1 MTSRKS
7 NLLARSLLCCTLIRS
22 HAATKD
28 TMSSAA
34 AAGGKVDA
42 FALMRAAAKSKQKQP
57 AAAVD
62 PDDSDD
68 DDTAMAGPSKGG
80 KQPSQ
85 PAAPVFKGSGLGA
98 GPRHVVDPGP
108 SLLPLSSLAALLLGR
123 L

>member
-1 MTSRKS
+1 
-7 NLLARSLLCCTLIRS
+7 
-22 HAATKD
+22 
-28 TMSSAA
+28 MSSA

-62 PDDSDD
+62 PDDAADDGGDD

-80 KQPSQ
+80 KP
-85 PAAPVFKGSGLGA
+85 PVKATAAPVFKGSGLGA

-108 SLLPLSSLAALLLGR
+108 SLSRGAAVGHF
-123 L
+123 